1 MKKKINFYTLFF
13 PVLFL
18 LAFIFILWSL
28 IIPLIKNNISY
39 KTPEDLSIEE
49 TVEYYFDALD
59 SGLPNKAANVLADNQ
74 ETFDAF
80 DLNEFSNIEVSNIII
95 INQKDSSAEAQAN
108 ITFDERFFCNS
119 PMWSGQTVI
128 LLQKDNGIWKIK
140 KMYPNN

>member
-1 MKKKINFYTLFF
+1 MKRNLNFYTLFF

-39 KTPEDLSIEE
+39 KLPENLSIEE

-59 SGLPNKAANVLADNQ
+59 SGLPNKAANVLADNH

-80 DLNEFSNIEVSNIII
+80 DLNEFSNIEAEDIKI
-95 INQKDSSAEAQAN
+95 INQKESYAEAQAN
-108 ITFDERFFCNS
+108 ITFDERFFCDT

-128 LLQKDNGIWKIK
+128 LLQKDNDSWKIK
-140 KMYPNN
+140 EMYPNI